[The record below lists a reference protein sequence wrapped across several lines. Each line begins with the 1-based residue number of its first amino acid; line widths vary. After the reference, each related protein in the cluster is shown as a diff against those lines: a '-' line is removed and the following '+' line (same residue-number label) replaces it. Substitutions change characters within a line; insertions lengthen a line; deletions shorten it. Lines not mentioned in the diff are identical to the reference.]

1 MVIWIPV
8 VLPQDLVFL
17 SLPEELILRPMRLQK
32 LNQVTSG
39 VGQVSEKAPEFLGRN
54 VEVLLKSL

>member
-1 MVIWIPV
+1 MIWIPV